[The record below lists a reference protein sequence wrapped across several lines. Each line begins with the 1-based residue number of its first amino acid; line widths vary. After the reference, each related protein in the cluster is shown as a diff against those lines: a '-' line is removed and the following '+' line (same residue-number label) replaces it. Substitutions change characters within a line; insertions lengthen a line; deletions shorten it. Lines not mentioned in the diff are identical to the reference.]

1 MYTIHLY
8 IHIYIYTY
16 IHTCIHTYIHTYI
29 HTNLYTYLPLYLYT
43 YIQPVMN
50 GMDMMKKF
58 QSFVADEAENNSYAA
73 YNQNSLIIGMSA
85 TAENVDEFE
94 AYQYGMH
101 FFTPKPANMDFMS
114 IVIDVKRTSG
124 DDIDEAVRVITK
136 HEAEFFDSKTCSTS
150 RYRSQSMNNNE
161 DGDGENHPTMTN
173 NVDND
178 VEEEDDNDHDR
189 SKHEEAQISSSS
201 SSIITNTTT
210 ATTTTTTSTT
220 SNANITVAI
229 TTSPGFLASPTT
241 VQRPSTSPTTS
252 SPTTS
257 SPITSSSKVKKV
269 TQVLPY
275 SNSVD
280 SLDGG
285 GESTPFH

>member
-1 MYTIHLY
+1 M
-8 IHIYIYTY
+8 
-16 IHTCIHTYIHTYI
+16 
-29 HTNLYTYLPLYLYT
+29 
-43 YIQPVMN
+43 PVMN

-58 QSFVADEAENNSYAA
+58 QSFVAEEAENNSNAA
-73 YNQNSLIIGMSA
+73 YNQNTLIIGMSA

-161 DGDGENHPTMTN
+161 DGDGENHPIMTH
-173 NVDND
+173 NVDNNG
-178 VEEEDDNDHDR
+178 EEEDDKNHDR
-189 SKHEEAQISSSS
+189 SKQEEAQISSSS
-201 SSIITNTTT
+201 SPIITNTTT
-210 ATTTTTTSTT
+210 TSTIST
-220 SNANITVAI
+220 NSNANITLAI
-229 TTSPGFLASPTT
+229 TTSPESLTSPTT
-241 VQRPSTSPTTS
+241 VQRPTTSPSTSSSPKA

-285 GESTPFH
+285 GESTPFK